1 MKCQNKRK
9 IIDTEAYNL
18 YTRALIERR
27 ADYVKQTRRSIKT
40 SSSIKLRHNFKNKY
54 KKQSRS
60 SRSSK
65 LKGRGD

>member
-27 ADYVKQTRRSIKT
+27 ADYVKQTRR
-40 SSSIKLRHNFKNKY
+40 
-54 KKQSRS
+54 
-60 SRSSK
+60 
-65 LKGRGD
+65 